1 MINVKESGSLSL
13 EQQAKLMSE
22 IDAVAKLRDDELAE
36 ADAEEI
42 RQFIDMLFAFGFIRS
57 DHVSKYIGGLE
68 AALKRRA
75 KNA

>member
-22 IDAVAKLRDDELAE
+22 IDAVAKLSDDELAAAN
-36 ADAEEI
+36 ADEI
-42 RQFIDMLFAFGFIRS
+42 RSFIDMLFAFGFIRS
-57 DHVSKYIGGLE
+57 DHKVRYLGGLD
-68 AALKRRA
+68 AALKRRE

>member
-1 MINVKESGSLSL
+1 MARVKEHGNLSL

-22 IDAVAKLRDDELAE
+22 IDAVAKLWDDELAAAN
-36 ADAEEI
+36 ADEI
-42 RQFIDMLFAFGFIRS
+42 RSFIDMLFAFGFIRS